1 MGAMKIGRRFLFSRK
16 SHSIINLVARVSV
29 VAIAVPTVALVV
41 VLSLHNGLTDYIH
54 SMYARIDAPIEVRA
68 VEGARFDVSSEQYD
82 SLAASVGRVSRVV
95 DGQVLARYGDA
106 QTMVTLRGVDSL
118 YAAVTGIESTI
129 SRGQWHLEFGGM
141 PRAVLG
147 AGVSYDLGYAL
158 ASGEAIELV
167 ALQRTPPM
175 FSFLPIP
182 FYTERRVVGSGVF
195 TLDKLTDQTT
205 IYVPL
210 SFAHGILNL
219 DSTNVSS
226 LQIAPATGLSNNKA
240 KQIISS
246 VLGDKVRS
254 FDRDEQRGDMYRVMN
269 VEKWV
274 IMFMLIC
281 VAMIA
286 ALSLSGCM
294 LMMLSEKE
302 EATRTLAVMGMN
314 RKRLRGVFVS
324 LGMWIV
330 GLGLASGVVVGV
342 VLVGVQHYFEVL
354 EMGGA
359 SMLISAY
366 PVRISLLD
374 LALVIVAVGTI
385 GYLIVRLTV
394 NTIIIKNCRSRD
406 AHGAF

>member
-1 MGAMKIGRRFLFSRK
+1 MGAIKIGRRFLFSRK

-54 SMYARIDAPIEVRA
+54 SMYAQIDAPIEVRA
-68 VEGARFDVSSEQYD
+68 AEGARFELSQQQYD
-82 SLAASVGRVSRVV
+82 SLAASMGRVSRVV
-95 DGQVLARYGDA
+95 DGQVLARYDDA

-129 SRGQWHLEFGGM
+129 SRGEWRLEFGGM

-147 AGVSYDLGYAL
+147 AGVGYDLGYRL
-158 ASGEAIELV
+158 ASGETFELV
-167 ALQRTPPM
+167 ALQPTPPI

-195 TLDKLTDQTT
+195 TLDKLTDQTL

-210 SFAHGILNL
+210 DFARDILSL
-219 DSTNVSS
+219 DSTSVSS
-226 LQIAPATGLSNNKA
+226 LQIAPATGLSNSKA

-246 VLGDKVRS
+246 ILGDKVRS

-294 LMMLSEKE
+294 LMMLSEKD

-314 RKRLRGVFVS
+314 GKRLRGVFVS

-330 GLGLASGVVVGV
+330 GLGLASGVVIGV
-342 VLVGVQHYFEVL
+342 LLVGLQHYFEVL
-354 EMGGA
+354 HMGGA

-374 LALVIVAVGTI
+374 LGLVIVAVGTI

-394 NTIIIKNCRSRD
+394 NTIIIKN
-406 AHGAF
+406 